1 MNLIVIGVPSGY
13 ANEAVIDKIIAA
25 IASIEGEE
33 CDISVSILKES
44 DFSRKNTKDFR
55 RKKSEVVQAVKDIVT
70 ICGIEQGNKF
80 NPYTFTGALIERVK
94 DKSIARTALFKI
106 SKEMYTIEDVRI
118 LKSIGL
124 DSVPNICKTVYDLTT
139 WF

>member
-33 CDISVSILKES
+33 CDMSVSILKES
-44 DFSRKNTKDFR
+44 DFSKTKDFR
-55 RKKSEVVQAVKDIVT
+55 RKKSGVVQAVKDIVT

-94 DKSIARTALFKI
+94 DKSIARTALLKI

-124 DSVPNICKTVYDLTT
+124 DIVPNICKTVYDLTKY
-139 WF
+139 F

>member
-44 DFSRKNTKDFR
+44 DFSKTKDFR
-55 RKKSEVVQAVKDIVT
+55 RKESEAVQAVKDITLV
-70 ICGIEQGNKF
+70 CGIEQGNKF
-80 NPYTFTGALIERVK
+80 NPYTFTGALIKRVK
-94 DKSIARTALFKI
+94 DKSITRTALLKI